1 MLSSFYDVMLPILVH
16 RFLLSRNLII
26 IVTQCV
32 LVFKSAKV
40 LIGKIL
46 RLYSDISFT
55 GNSFFSLCMILNLD
69 FIHDLCLFQFFSA
82 GKNLA
87 ALSFK

>member
-1 MLSSFYDVMLPILVH
+1 MMLPILVH
-16 RFLLSRNLII
+16 KILLSRNLII

-32 LVFKSAKV
+32 LVFMSAKV

-55 GNSFFSLCMILNLD
+55 GNSFFSLCMMLNLD
-69 FIHDLCLFQFFSA
+69 VIRDLCLFQFFQQ
-82 GKNLA
+82 GKILPH
-87 ALSFK
+87 

>member
-46 RLYSDISFT
+46 RLYSDISFAGT
-55 GNSFFSLCMILNLD
+55 LFSVY
-69 FIHDLCLFQFFSA
+69 A
-82 GKNLA
+82 
-87 ALSFK
+87 

>member
-26 IVTQCV
+26 IVTQYV

-55 GNSFFSLCMILNLD
+55 GNSFFSLCMMLNLD
-69 FIHDLCLFQFFSA
+69 VIHDLCLFQFFQQ
-82 GKNLA
+82 GKILPH
-87 ALSFK
+87 

>member
-1 MLSSFYDVMLPILVH
+1 MLSSFYDVMLPILEH

-26 IVTQCV
+26 IVTQYV

-55 GNSFFSLCMILNLD
+55 GNSFFSLCMMLNLD
-69 FIHDLCLFQFFSA
+69 VIRDLCLF
-82 GKNLA
+82 
-87 ALSFK
+87 

>member
-69 FIHDLCLFQFFSA
+69 FIRDLCLFQFFST

>member
-1 MLSSFYDVMLPILVH
+1 MMLPILVH
-16 RFLLSRNLII
+16 RILLSHNLII

-46 RLYSDISFT
+46 RLYSDISFAGT
-55 GNSFFSLCMILNLD
+55 LFSVY
-69 FIHDLCLFQFFSA
+69 A
-82 GKNLA
+82 
-87 ALSFK
+87 